1 MTTRISKNSR
11 LRYAPLV
18 LVDGYEFWDLLVLEG
33 IPVQPD
39 ETQYVVKMTDRI
51 DLLANTF
58 YGDPVLWWVL
68 AVANNMEILP
78 TDLKFG
84 VTLRVPSKAYVYAE
98 VLGRTVPVF

>member
-1 MTTRISKNSR
+1 VTTRISKNSR
-11 LRYAPLV
+11 LRFSPLV
-18 LVDGYEFWDLLVLEG
+18 GVDGYEFWDLLVLED

-51 DLLANTF
+51 DTLAYKF

-68 AVANNMEILP
+68 AVANQLEILP

-84 VTLRVPSKAYVYAE
+84 STLRVPSKTYVYGE
-98 VLGRTVPVF
+98 LLGRQLPVF